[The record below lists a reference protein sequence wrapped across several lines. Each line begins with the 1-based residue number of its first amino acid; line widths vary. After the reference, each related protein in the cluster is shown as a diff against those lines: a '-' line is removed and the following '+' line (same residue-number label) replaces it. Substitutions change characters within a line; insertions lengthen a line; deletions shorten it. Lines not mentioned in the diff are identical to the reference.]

1 MATQLIGQPGTSRAV
16 VVKGLRTP
24 FVKAGGVFGSL
35 TSLDLGSAVVREL
48 VERAEVDPA
57 EIDQIV
63 FGQAIPT
70 LLAPS
75 IAREVGLASGL
86 PKGLEAHTV
95 SRACATSIQA
105 FTDVA
110 SAMALGVSQ
119 MAVAG
124 GTESMSDVPIF
135 TSRPLSRALVKASRA
150 RSLPERLRAFAG
162 LKPKDIVPVPPAI
175 AEYSTGLTM
184 GQSAEKMAKENH
196 ISRTWQDEI
205 ALASHRRAAAAWNE
219 GVFDAQVMHVPIP
232 PAYATT
238 GSSDDIIRQ
247 DASLEALSKLK
258 PVFDRVHGS
267 VTAGNS
273 SPLTDG
279 AAALLVM
286 REDRARAL
294 GLRPLG
300 ALRAFAY
307 AATDPGDQLLQGP
320 AYAAPVALDRAGMRL
335 GDIDLVE
342 MHEAFAA
349 QVASNLQAFAS
360 PEFAKKLGRSA
371 PLGEVDP
378 DRLNVHG
385 GSIAL
390 GHPFGATGARIV
402 MQALDALARRNM
414 KTALCTVC
422 AAGGLGAAIVL
433 ERV

>member
-1 MATQLIGQPGTSRAV
+1 MAQVLGQPGSSRAV
-16 VVKGLRTP
+16 VVAGLRTP
-24 FVKAGGVFGSL
+24 FVKAGGVFASL
-35 TSLDLGSAVVREL
+35 TSLDLGTAVVREL
-48 VERAEVDPA
+48 VERAEIDPA

-75 IAREVGLASGL
+75 IAREVGLATAL
-86 PKGLEAHTV
+86 PRGLEAHTV
-95 SRACATSIQA
+95 SRACATSLQA

-110 SAMALGVSQ
+110 SAMAVGVSQ
-119 MAVAG
+119 VAIAG

-150 RSLPERLRAFAG
+150 RSLPERVRAFAG
-162 LKPKDIVPVPPAI
+162 VHPKDLVPVPPAI

-184 GQSAEKMAKENH
+184 GQSAEKMAKENR

-205 ALASHRRAAAAWNE
+205 ALTSHQRAAAAWQA
-219 GVFDAQVMHVPIP
+219 GVFERQVMHLPVLPS
-232 PAYATT
+232 YATT
-238 GSSDDIIRQ
+238 GSTDDIVRPNT
-247 DASLEALSKLK
+247 SLEALANLK
-258 PVFDRVHGS
+258 PVFDKAHGT

-279 AAALLVM
+279 AGALLVM
-286 REDRARAL
+286 REDRAKAL
-294 GLRPLG
+294 GLKPLG

-307 AATDPGDQLLQGP
+307 AATDPADQLLQGP

-335 GDIDLVE
+335 QDIDLFE

-349 QVASNLQAFAS
+349 QLASNLQAFAS
-360 PEFAKKLGRSA
+360 PDFAKKLGRSA
-371 PLGEVDP
+371 PLGEIDP
-378 DRLNVHG
+378 SRLNVHG

-402 MQALDALARRNM
+402 LQALDALERKNLS
-414 KTALCTVC
+414 TALCTVC

>member
-24 FVKAGGVFGSL
+24 FVKAGGVFASL

-86 PKGLEAHTV
+86 PRGLEAHTV
-95 SRACATSIQA
+95 SRACATSLQA

-150 RSLPERLRAFAG
+150 RSLPERVRAFAG

-196 ISRTWQDEI
+196 VSRTWQDEI
-205 ALASHRRAAAAWNE
+205 ALASHRRAAAGWKD

-238 GSSDDIIRQ
+238 GTGDDIVRP

-320 AYAAPVALDRAGMRL
+320 AYAAPVALDRAGMTL
-335 GDIDLVE
+335 ADIDLVE

-402 MQALDALARRNM
+402 MQALDALARMNK

>member
-1 MATQLIGQPGTSRAV
+1 MQLLGQRGTSRAV

-35 TSLDLGSAVVREL
+35 TSLDLGAAVVREL
-48 VERAEVDPA
+48 VERSDVDPA

-75 IAREVGLASGL
+75 IAREVGLATGL
-86 PKGLEAHTV
+86 PRGLEAHTV

-110 SAMALGVSQ
+110 SAMVLGVSQ
-119 MAVAG
+119 VAVAG

-135 TSRPLSRALVKASRA
+135 TSRPLSRALVKASKA
-150 RSLPERLRAFAG
+150 RSLPERVRAFAG
-162 LKPKDIVPVPPAI
+162 VAPKDLVPVPPAI

-205 ALASHRRAAAAWNE
+205 ALASHQRAAAAWKA
-219 GVFDAQVMHVPIP
+219 GVFDAQVMHVPVP

-238 GSSDDIIRQ
+238 GTIDDIIRA
-247 DASLEALSKLK
+247 DTSLEALSKLK
-258 PVFDRVHGS
+258 PVFDKVHGS

-286 REDRARAL
+286 REDRAKAL

-300 ALRAFAY
+300 ALRAFA
-307 AATDPGDQLLQGP
+307 
-320 AYAAPVALDRAGMRL
+320 
-335 GDIDLVE
+335 
-342 MHEAFAA
+342 
-349 QVASNLQAFAS
+349 
-360 PEFAKKLGRSA
+360 
-371 PLGEVDP
+371 
-378 DRLNVHG
+378 
-385 GSIAL
+385 
-390 GHPFGATGARIV
+390 
-402 MQALDALARRNM
+402 
-414 KTALCTVC
+414 
-422 AAGGLGAAIVL
+422 
-433 ERV
+433 